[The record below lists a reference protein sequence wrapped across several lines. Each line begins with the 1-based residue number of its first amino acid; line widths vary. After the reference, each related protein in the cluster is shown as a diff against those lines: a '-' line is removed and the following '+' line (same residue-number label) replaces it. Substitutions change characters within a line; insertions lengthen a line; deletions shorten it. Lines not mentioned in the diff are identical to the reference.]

1 MVNIGHISLLGA
13 LATHAAEKV
22 SNEDD
27 HASAFCI
34 IELGE
39 GDGFATLVE
48 NLQLASLSESLL
60 IRVRRTATLFLR
72 HGCRKNGYG
81 VSSSR

>member
-1 MVNIGHISLLGA
+1 MINIGRIRLLGA

-27 HASAFCI
+27 HASAFCV

-48 NLQLASLSESLL
+48 DLQLASLSESLL
-60 IRVRRTATLFLR
+60 IGVRRTATLFLR
-72 HGCRKNGYG
+72 HDCRKNAYG
-81 VSSSR
+81 GLSSR